1 MVGFTLSKSP
11 QLHRGYLVILCKQM
25 SMTVHETPC
34 FMFAKWYNA
43 VRRHIRPPCQR
54 TSRGRIKQ
62 LRTTRQAAALVKL
75 SMTGFMKVLL
85 A

>member
-1 MVGFTLSKSP
+1 MQKLTLIM
-11 QLHRGYLVILCKQM
+11 QIFEGYLMNFV
-25 SMTVHETPC
+25 
-34 FMFAKWYNA
+34 FAKWYNT

>member
-1 MVGFTLSKSP
+1 MNFDY
-11 QLHRGYLVILCKQM
+11 QLPVFIQLLLWGPFFCLHPVL
-25 SMTVHETPC
+25 HETQC